1 MKIMEFPAKFINWV
15 RQCASTAMFSIVI
28 NGERV
33 GYFLGKRGLRQRRS
47 LVHLHVPLSHGR
59 FLLPN
64 RHRFRAY
71 LLRLQFLLR
80 IGTLGFLDYDCQTT

>member
-33 GYFLGKRGLRQRRS
+33 GYFLGKRGLRQGD
-47 LVHLHVPLSHGR
+47 HLSTYM
-59 FLLPN
+59 FLLVME
-64 RHRFRAY
+64 
-71 LLRLQFLLR
+71 
-80 IGTLGFLDYDCQTT
+80 GFSSQTVIVSELISFGFSFCFESGP